1 MLSARL
7 LLASGAALAA
17 LASTLTLTTGA
28 GAAAAAVGDRPGT
41 DSEVPTSPTN
51 AAKIFQWGW
60 SAWEDEFIHP
70 LSDQWAVSDPALVRN
85 QNGMLTLEGTATSG
99 AVSATV
105 ATHAR
110 RYGRW
115 EARVRSDVRDS
126 GGTPYRVVWELIP
139 GPGDRCGDGVTL
151 ATYSVGDPAAR
162 MDIRSRAGAA
172 FSDTAT
178 LDLGQ
183 YAWHTYAIEVT
194 RDHISWFIDTKV
206 VMTERRPEALSGRR
220 LRIRFRLVPEGSARM
235 DFTRMQM
242 DWVRYYTMA
251 RPGALP
257 IEAPAADAAEFT
269 SPCAPAS

>member
-1 MLSARL
+1 MSRARL
-7 LLASGAALAA
+7 LLAGGAALAA

-28 GAAAAAVGDRPGT
+28 STAAAADRLG
-41 DSEVPTSPTN
+41 SGSVAPTSPTN

-60 SAWEDEFIHP
+60 SAWEDEFEQVP
-70 LSDQWAVSDPALVRN
+70 LSDQWAVSDPALIRN
-85 QNGMLTLEGTATSG
+85 QHGMLTLEGTATSG
-99 AVSATV
+99 AVAATV

-126 GGTPYRVVWELIP
+126 GGTPYRVVWELVP
-139 GPGDRCGDGVTL
+139 GRGQRCGDGVTL
-151 ATYSVGDPAAR
+151 ATYAVGDPTAR
-162 MDIRSRAGAA
+162 MDIRTRTGAA
-172 FSDTAT
+172 FVDAAA

-183 YAWHTYAIEVT
+183 YAWHTYAVEVT
-194 RDHISWFIDTKV
+194 RDHISWFIDTEV

-220 LRIRFRLVPEGSARM
+220 WRIRFRLVPTDGARM

-242 DWVRYYTMA
+242 DWVRYYTMD

-257 IEAPAADAAEFT
+257 IDAPAAEAAEFAT
-269 SPCAPAS
+269 PCAPAS